1 MQNILL
7 GDVNKEADPDKARL
21 AAAAAGIDATLENLP
36 RGYQTLLGTLFD
48 GSEEL
53 SIGQWQKMAIARA
66 FYRDAPLLL
75 MDEPSSAL
83 DAISESQ
90 LIERLKELSRNKTSL
105 IISHRLSTV
114 QWADCIYLL
123 DKGEVAEQ
131 GTHAE
136 LMALKGKYYTLVSGG
151 REYEVIG
158 Y

>member
-1 MQNILL
+1 
-7 GDVNKEADPDKARL
+7 
-21 AAAAAGIDATLENLP
+21 
-36 RGYQTLLGTLFD
+36 
-48 GSEEL
+48 
-53 SIGQWQKMAIARA
+53 MAIARA

-83 DAISESQ
+83 DAVSESQ
-90 LIERLKELSRNKTSL
+90 LIARLKELSRNKTSL

-136 LMALKGKYYTLVSGG
+136 LMALKGKYYTLVSPPAP
-151 REYEVIG
+151 
-158 Y
+158 